1 MPLADI
7 HTHSD
12 WSNFRLRD
20 STNKIEK
27 MIEYAHSL
35 GFERKDK
42 KRKFHIITQAPIGTV
57 LTIIQQVKDMDINMR
72 TVSDIEDVIIKL
84 NNLGYPSYYQKLSVI
99 DL

>member
-1 MPLADI
+1 MPLIDI

-42 KRKFHIITQAPIGTV
+42 KEI
-57 LTIIQQVKDMDINMR
+57 
-72 TVSDIEDVIIKL
+72 
-84 NNLGYPSYYQKLSVI
+84 
-99 DL
+99 